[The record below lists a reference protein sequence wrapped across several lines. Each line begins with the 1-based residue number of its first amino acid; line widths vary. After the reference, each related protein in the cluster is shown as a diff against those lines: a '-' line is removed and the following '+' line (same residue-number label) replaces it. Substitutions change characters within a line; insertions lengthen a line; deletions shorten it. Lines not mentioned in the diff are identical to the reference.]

1 MGVALLHH
9 PFEILE
15 IRIVPSISVYILSI
29 PIPIWV
35 APGLWKPPS
44 STVVFPWFSSGHAWS
59 CLVLSAVNPEI
70 NQASSSRFLPWKPRG
85 WIPASARSGDVGLSL
100 DFFFPKSRFWRE
112 FSAKEMDD
120 KIDDNR

>member
-44 STVVFPWFSSGHAWS
+44 STVVFPWFSSTG
-59 CLVLSAVNPEI
+59 LVMPGPLSRSVSEPR
-70 NQASSSRFLPWKPRG
+70 QVLRDFSHGSQGDGSLPAPG
-85 WIPASARSGDVGLSL
+85 
-100 DFFFPKSRFWRE
+100 RE
-112 FSAKEMDD
+112 MLVYL
-120 KIDDNR
+120 